1 MKADTITQAL
11 QQVTKKWTRQR
22 KAEERNARALR
33 NREIAMT
40 QSSYHV
46 SIREAAFEVMKRAY
60 LHASA
65 NGTLPA
71 NSRQVMY
78 AARPYVIEN
87 ADREVNL
94 ATFGNYFSQ
103 VLLPEYMDDHP
114 QSTAD
119 WDIVLDARGRFV
131 EPHKG
136 MSVPLGTL
144 EVREYLSAVKEFAVE
159 PLNFS
164 AGDKSF
170 PTLGPKN
177 AFSAILFCEKEGFWP
192 LFRKVR
198 LAERHDLGIMSTKGL
213 SVTASRLLID
223 MLAGVHKVPVYVLHD
238 FDKSGFSIAATLGRS
253 SQRYRYENKVNVID
267 LGLRLEDVED
277 KALDY
282 EEVSFGK
289 MSYRAVA
296 KNLERNGATQ
306 EEIDFLTTTEDD
318 EEPAGFG
325 RRVELNAF
333 TSAALIEWIECKLD
347 EHGVVKVVPGKRTL
361 ANAYDRIYRTV
372 ALQEQIDK
380 LLAELQVPK
389 PPSDLKR
396 QIVEALDRDPTLRW
410 DEALGHIIEDLLKEE
425 RK

>member
-410 DEALGHIIEDLLKEE
+410 DEALGHIIEDLLK
-425 RK
+425 RGA